1 MNLARY
7 LAVALISLLIGCGEP
22 VPADRAAYVGAWKGK
37 DISLLITQDGRVDYQ
52 RRSGSGS
59 TSVKAP
65 IQRFEGNNFVVGV
78 GPFSTTFVVS
88 KPPYLDGS
96 VWKMVVDGVE
106 LARGVGEGDSW
117 KA

>member
-1 MNLARY
+1 MKKLLAI
-7 LAVALISLLIGCGEP
+7 ALLSLLAGCGEP
-22 VPADRAAYVGAWKGK
+22 VPADKATYVGAWKAK
-37 DISLLITQDGRVDYQ
+37 DMSLVITQDGRVEYE
-52 RRSGSGS
+52 RRSGGAS

-88 KPPYLDGS
+88 KPPYQDGS
-96 VWKMVVDGVE
+96 VWKMVIDGVE
-106 LARGVGEGDSW
+106 VVRGAGEGDSR

>member
-1 MNLARY
+1 MRKILAI
-7 LAVALISLLIGCGEP
+7 VLLFLLVGCGEP
-22 VPADRAAYVGAWKGK
+22 VPADRAMYVGAWKGK
-37 DISLLITQDGRVDYQ
+37 DMSLVITQDGRVEYE
-52 RRSGSGS
+52 RRGGSGS